1 MQVTSRWRLV
11 CGLLVLSLT
20 QAALAQEAVLE
31 VNSGGATQQWTRAAL
46 LAQASEIRI
55 EQDVT
60 YRRAMTYRAIAL
72 NKLLPQAE
80 QYGTVQFVAADGFVA
95 NIAGKDLAGA
105 GQAYLAIETPE
116 LAWPAIDPD
125 HPQKKSSAGPYY
137 LVWVNPKAGNISSE
151 QWPYQV
157 AKISVVRALSERFPQ
172 IRPAA
177 LPRASYPAALRGM
190 SAYIKHCSVCHQMN
204 GGGDAAIGP
213 DLNQPYSPTAYF
225 QEAFL
230 KKLIR
235 QPQSVRSWKS
245 AQMPGFDSASLSDRE
260 LNDLLIYMRHMA
272 KSR

>member
-1 MQVTSRWRLV
+1 MQT
-11 CGLLVLSLT
+11 
-20 QAALAQEAVLE
+20 AIAQVAVLE
-31 VNSGGATQQWTRAAL
+31 VNNGAATLQWTRAAL
-46 LAQASEIRI
+46 LTQTTEIRI

-72 NKLLPQAE
+72 NKLLPHAE

-116 LAWPAIDPD
+116 QAWPAIDTD
-125 HPQKKSSAGPYY
+125 HPQKKLSAGPYY
-137 LVWVNPKAGNISSE
+137 LVWGNPKAGKIGSE

-157 AKISVVRALSERFPQ
+157 VKINVVRALSERFPQ

-190 SAYIKHCSVCHQMN
+190 AMYTKHCSVCHQMN

-213 DLNQPYSPTAYF
+213 DLNLPYSPSDYF

-235 QPQSVRSWKS
+235 QPQSVRSWKN
-245 AQMPGFDSASLSDRE
+245 AQMPGFDRAALSDQE
-260 LNDLLIYMRHMA
+260 LGDLIIYLRHMA
-272 KSR
+272 KQQ